1 MNTEVIENTSV
12 AKPWVASKSAVVA
25 ALQHVSKRYGT
36 QTALNGLSLSLH
48 RGEVVALLGQNG
60 AGKTTAVRLL
70 LGLIAPN
77 AGKVQVLGGNPR
89 ETGVRT
95 HIGAMLQ
102 VGRVPGT
109 IRVRE
114 HIDLFRSYY
123 PHPLAMKEVIR
134 LAQLEGIEEKFFDD
148 LSGGQKQRLLFALA
162 LCGDPELL
170 FLDEPTVG
178 LDVQARRALWQI
190 VRNQADSGKTVLL
203 TTHYLE
209 EADALADRIVV
220 IHHGSVLAEGTP
232 AEIKKQTT
240 GRRIR
245 CQTRLS
251 AEAVRQIPG
260 VLAIEEDRGTLVIRA
275 SSSGSGAELIVTE
288 LLRCDA
294 TLSGLE
300 ITSAGLDDAFLALTQ
315 NEALREN
322 DTRTQNDNRSN

>member
-1 MNTEVIENTSV
+1 MNSQVIENTLV
-12 AKPWVASKSAVVA
+12 AAPLAETAKSAVVA
-25 ALQHVSKRYGT
+25 ELQCVSKRYGT

-60 AGKTTAVRLL
+60 AGKTTTVRLL

-89 ETGVRT
+89 ETRVRT
-95 HIGAMLQ
+95 HTGAMLQ

-275 SSSGSGAELIVTE
+275 SSSGAELIVTE